1 MIGFE
6 QGFDDTENAARSIA
20 GSAANVAKSA
30 KALERAAKIGN
41 ISAVRRAQTELASAL
56 SALSQEGQNA
66 ANAWPFQPDE
76 EQSYL
81 KDHFAGELRQVA
93 ATQGLDMHEH
103 DERLIAHPSIL
114 RVLPSSRAVRIDR
127 KQASTIRPSYL
138 VSELLKK
145 QKTAARSGGRSIL
158 EAMYK
163 AYQMLVGGLSPLN
176 RLEADLPQ
184 AVPLSRIYDALT
196 LMPGTGR
203 DYSRTEFA
211 LDLYGLE
218 TEGPRET
225 RSGAQV
231 HFYGGRQSN
240 IALVAPDGKIITYYN
255 VAFTEAGNG

>member
-6 QGFDDTENAARSIA
+6 QGFDDTENAARSTA

-30 KALERAAKIGN
+30 RALERAAKIGN
-41 ISAVRRAQTELASAL
+41 INAVRRAQTELASAL
-56 SALSQEGQNA
+56 SALSQEAQNA
-66 ANAWPFQPDE
+66 ANAWPFQPEE

-81 KDHFAGELRQVA
+81 KDHFAAELRQL
-93 ATQGLDMHEH
+93 ATSQGLDIHER

-114 RVLPSSRAVRIDR
+114 RVLPSSRAVRIDS
-127 KQASTIRPSYL
+127 KQASAIRPSYL

-145 QKTAARSGGRSIL
+145 QKTAGRSGGRGIL

-163 AYQMLVGGLSPLN
+163 AYQMLVGGSSPLN
-176 RLEADLPQ
+176 RLEANRPQ

-203 DYSRTEFA
+203 DYSRTDFA
-211 LDLYGLE
+211 RDLYGLE

-231 HFYGGRQSN
+231 QFYGGRQSN
-240 IALVAPDGKIITYYN
+240 IAFVAPDGKIITYHN
-255 VAFTEAGNG
+255 VAFTEARNG